1 MRSGFLAC
9 LAVVALFT
17 CLLAQQS
24 ESTKSK
30 PDKPKAEQQQKQVE
44 TKPAEAKKA
53 QESGS
58 EPSKP
63 DLADKADR
71 DEHFDM
77 TEVPPVVTH
86 HQINAGGQMLKYTA
100 TAGRLPIKRGDGKI
114 EAEMFFV
121 AYTLDGQD
129 PAHRPLTFAFNGGPG
144 SASVWLHMG
153 ALGPKRVLLQPGGFM
168 PAAPYRMVD
177 SAYTALDKTDLVLVD
192 AVGTGFSRAADLET
206 SKKFWGVKG
215 DIQAFGEFIRLYITR
230 YERWTSPLYLLGESY
245 GTTRAGGVAGY
256 LADNGISFNGITLLS
271 MVLNFQSLEF
281 TKTNDEP
288 YILIVPSYTMIAAYH
303 KKLAVELTQD
313 LAKTRSEVEHW
324 VMTDYA
330 QALAKGDSISPIE
343 RTTIID
349 QLARFTGLK
358 KDLIENANLRVDV
371 AKFTHNLLL
380 DQKLRV
386 GRLDGRY
393 TGPDPEG
400 LLDTPF
406 YDPSTSAILPPYTS
420 VFNNYVRTKLGY
432 KSDMPYKVFAFQSEA
447 EFSKWEWG
455 SASEGFPDTASALR
469 RAMTKNPYLKVLVME
484 GYYDLAT
491 PYFAANFT
499 VDHLNLGPTYR
510 ANISFATYNAGHM
523 VYVDNDSLAKFK
535 RDLSSFIDK
544 TLPATQ

>member
-1 MRSGFLAC
+1 MRSASLVC
-9 LAVVALFT
+9 LAVVVLFAST
-17 CLLAQQS
+17 FAQQAEAAKNKS
-24 ESTKSK
+24 E
-30 PDKPKAEQQQKQVE
+30 KAKTEQQQKQAE
-44 TKPAEAKKA
+44 TKPAEPAKP
-53 QESGS
+53 QENPS
-58 EPSKP
+58 EESKP
-63 DLADKADR
+63 DQADK

-86 HQINAGGQMLKYTA
+86 HQINAGGQALKYTA

-129 PAHRPLTFAFNGGPG
+129 PARRALTFAFNGGPG

-153 ALGPKRVLLQPGGFM
+153 AVGPKRVLLQPGGFM

-177 SAYTALDKTDLVLVD
+177 NTYTALDKTDLVLVD
-192 AVGTGFSRAADLET
+192 AIGTGFSRAANLET

-245 GTTRAGGVAGY
+245 GTTRAAGVAGY

-271 MVLNFQSLEF
+271 TVLNFQSLEF

-288 YILIVPSYTMIAAYH
+288 YILILPSYTMIAAYH
-303 KKLAVELTQD
+303 KKLAPELTQD
-313 LAKTRSEVEHW
+313 LAKTRTEVEHW
-324 VMTDYA
+324 AMTDYA
-330 QALAKGDSISPIE
+330 QALAKGDAITPDE
-343 RTTIID
+343 RKAIID
-349 QLARFTGLK
+349 QLARYTGLSK
-358 KDLIENANLRVDV
+358 QLIDNANLRVDV
-371 AKFTHNLLL
+371 AKFTHNVLL

-400 LLDTPF
+400 LLDTRF
-406 YDPSTSAILPPYTS
+406 YDPTASAILPPYTS
-420 VFNNYVRTKLGY
+420 VFNNYVRTELGY
-432 KSDMPYKVFAFQSEA
+432 KSDTPYKVFAFQSEA
-447 EFSKWEWG
+447 EFSSWQWG
-455 SASEGFPDTASALR
+455 SAAEGFPDTAAALR
-469 RAMTKNPYLKVLVME
+469 GAMTKNSYLKVLVME

-499 VDHLNLGPTYR
+499 MDHLDLGANYR
-510 ANISFATYNAGHM
+510 SNISFATYNAGHM

-535 RDLSSFIDK
+535 HDLSSFIDK
-544 TLPATQ
+544 TLPVVQ